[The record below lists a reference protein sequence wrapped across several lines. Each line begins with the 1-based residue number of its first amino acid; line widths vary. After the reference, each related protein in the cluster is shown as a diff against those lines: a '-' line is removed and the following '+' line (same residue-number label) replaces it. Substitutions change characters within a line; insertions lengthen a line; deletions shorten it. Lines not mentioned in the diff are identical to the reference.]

1 MDILTAAQA
10 ARLIASGDTVIVGG
24 VVSMVA
30 PEAVMRALGERF
42 AQEGEPANLTIIC
55 PNRTGWIAGDEP
67 HGIEHFAHPGMV
79 RHIITSTF
87 NAPVSPK
94 FTRLVMERRIEAS
107 VVPMGVLF
115 RWLRECTAQSP
126 GLLTKV
132 GLGTY
137 FDPATARP
145 PAGDTGR
152 VTAQAD
158 RLVQR
163 VTLGGSDCLFMPSM
177 KIDAA
182 LIRGSVAD
190 MEGNI
195 TLDDEPVNGGAL
207 QMAMA
212 TRTSGGKVIAVVKAL
227 TETGTLHPRRVQVPG
242 IFVDAVVVDPAAIQS
257 QQPHEPAF
265 TGQLRTPSAPIAP
278 LEMDCDKAILRRAAM
293 ELQRSD
299 IVNLGYGMGTRLPS
313 IAMEEGFTHDL
324 RFSVEHGAIGG
335 VPCTGGAFGAHY
347 NPSAIIDPTDLF
359 DFYHGGGLD
368 AAILGFAQVDALGN
382 VNVGGTY
389 TGSMR
394 GPGGFIDIVHGTR
407 KVLICGTLTS
417 GGLKARF
424 PEPGAVEIV
433 DEGRHRKF
441 MQQVDHI
448 DLCGPAA
455 VQRGQ
460 RVLVIT
466 ERCVFEVR
474 REGLTL
480 VEVAPGID
488 IAKHIAPFLDFELR
502 CAEQVRLMPA
512 AIFASKPMG
521 LRLSAAT
528 GGQ

>member
-1 MDILTAAQA
+1 MDILDAAQA
-10 ARLIASGDTVIVGG
+10 ARLIKSGDTVIVGG

-30 PEAVMRALGERF
+30 PEIVMRALGERF
-42 AQEGEPANLTIIC
+42 ARDGEPSGLTIIC
-55 PNRTGWIAGDEP
+55 PNRTGWIAGNEP
-67 HGIEHFAHPGMV
+67 HGVEHFAHPGMV
-79 RHIITSTF
+79 SHIITSTF
-87 NAPVSPK
+87 NAPVSPQ
-94 FTRLVMERRIEAS
+94 FTRLVMERKVEAS

-115 RWLRECTAQSP
+115 RWLRECTAKSP

-132 GLGTY
+132 GLGTF
-137 FDPATARP
+137 FDPASETAP
-145 PAGDTGR
+145 QDDSGR
-152 VTAQAD
+152 VTARAD
-158 RLVQR
+158 RVAQR
-163 VTLGGSDCLFMPSM
+163 VTVGGQDCIFMPSM

-190 MEGNI
+190 TDGNI
-195 TLDDEPVNGGAL
+195 TLEDEPVNGGAL

-212 TRTSGGKVIAVVKAL
+212 ARTSGGKVIAVVKAL
-227 TETGTLHPRRVQVPG
+227 TDKGTLHPRKVQVPG

-257 QQPHEPAF
+257 QQAYEPAF
-265 TGQLRTPSAPIAP
+265 TGQLKTPSVPLQP
-278 LEMDCDKAILRRAAM
+278 LEMDCDKVILRRAAM
-293 ELQRSD
+293 ELQRRD
-299 IVNLGYGMGTRLPS
+299 IVNLGFGMGTRLPS
-313 IAMEEGFTHDL
+313 VAVEEGFVEDL

-335 VPCTGGAFGAHY
+335 VPSTGGAFGAHY
-347 NPSAIIDPTDLF
+347 NPSAIIDPIDLF

-389 TGSMR
+389 TGSLR
-394 GPGGFIDIVHGTR
+394 GPGGFVDIVHRTR

-424 PEPGAVEIV
+424 PGAGVEIV

-441 MQQVDHI
+441 PARVGHI

-455 VQRGQ
+455 MERGQ

-502 CAEQVRLMPA
+502 CAEHVGVMPA
-512 AIFASKPMG
+512 AVFASKAMG
-521 LRLSAAT
+521 LRLRDAA
-528 GGQ
+528 GGN